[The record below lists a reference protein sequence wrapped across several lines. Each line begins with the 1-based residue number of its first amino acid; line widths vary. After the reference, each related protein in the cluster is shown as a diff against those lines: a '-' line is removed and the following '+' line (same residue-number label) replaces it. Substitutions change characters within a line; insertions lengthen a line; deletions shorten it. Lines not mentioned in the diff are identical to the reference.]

1 MAKAKSVED
10 VRDGQPKT
18 TSPIRA
24 IRLKCLDCTCG
35 SLKEIEQ
42 CPIDRCALHPFR
54 FGKNPF
60 RKPVSEERRA
70 AASQRMKQRQEKLKA
85 GMQDV

>member
-1 MAKAKSVED
+1 MAKAKTVED

-35 SLKEIEQ
+35 SLKEVEN
-42 CPIDRCALHPFR
+42 CPIEKCALHPFR
-54 FGKNPF
+54 FGRNPF
-60 RKPVSEERRA
+60 RKPASEKQRA
-70 AASQRMKQRQEKLKA
+70 AASERMKKLQEKKRA
-85 GMQDV
+85 EGRDV